1 MTARTSILAMIV
13 GGAALVAAPVWSG
26 HAPRFIWNA
35 SASLPIGLYSV
46 EPATGIAVTDV
57 AIVRPPD
64 DLARFLAERGYL
76 PKGVPLLK
84 RVFALGGETI
94 CREGRIIIAYG
105 GRYAVAQ
112 ERDSRGRP
120 LPIWQG
126 CRTLDR
132 GDVFLMNW
140 DTPDSLDSR
149 YFGPLPITTIVGRAV
164 PFWTSDDTTPA
175 TDDRSDRPVNSG
187 P

>member
-1 MTARTSILAMIV
+1 MSITGSGCASRIACIRLSSI
-13 GGAALVAAPVWSG
+13 APGCAVVS
-26 HAPRFIWNA
+26 
-35 SASLPIGLYSV
+35 PIGLYSV
-46 EPATGIAVTDV
+46 EPATNIAITDV
-57 AIVRPPD
+57 AIFRPPD
-64 DLARFLAERGYL
+64 ELATFLAERGYL

-84 RVFALGGETI
+84 RVFAFGGETI

-105 GRYAVAQ
+105 GRYDVAR

-132 GDVFLMNW
+132 GEVFLMNW
-140 DTPDSLDSR
+140 DTPDSLDGR
-149 YFGPLPITTIVGRAV
+149 YFGPLPISAIVGRAV
-164 PFWTSDDTTPA
+164 PVWTSDDTNPA
-175 TDDRSDRPVNSG
+175 TDDRSDRSANSG

>member
-1 MTARTSILAMIV
+1 MTARAFIFAMMAS
-13 GGAALVAAPVWSG
+13 GAALVAAPVWSE
-26 HAPRFIWNA
+26 HVPRFIWNA

-46 EPATGIAVTDV
+46 EPATNIAITDV
-57 AIVRPPD
+57 AIVRPPNE
-64 DLARFLAERGYL
+64 LATFLAERGYL

-84 RVFALGGETI
+84 RVFAFGGETI

-105 GRYAVAQ
+105 GRYAVAR

-132 GDVFLMNW
+132 GEVFLMNW
-140 DTPDSLDSR
+140 DTPDSFDSR
-149 YFGPLPITTIVGRAV
+149 YFGPLSISAIVGRAV
-164 PFWTSDDTTPA
+164 PVWTSDDTNPA
-175 TDDRSDRPVNSG
+175 IDERSDRPVNSG